1 MRFYYE
7 ALGLDPFHALP
18 MTFHVKSGL
27 EDPEFQRFKQQF
39 ENLSEFKSFL
49 LPISDGA
56 KINRTFLAF
65 SSLKLR

>member
-27 EDPEFQRFKQQF
+27 DDPEFQRFKQQF
-39 ENLSEFKSFL
+39 ENGKG
-49 LPISDGA
+49 D
-56 KINRTFLAF
+56 K
-65 SSLKLR
+65 